1 MRNATYKYRRASS
14 PTRSVNDRNQ
24 TDLLILD
31 FSKAFDE
38 VAHKRL
44 LLKLQCYGIHGL
56 VLAWIKAWLIGRTQ
70 QVAFE
75 GEISEKSCVR
85 SGVLQGTGLGPLCF
99 LLFVHD
105 IGNDITSN
113 IKLFADDTL
122 LYGLVHN
129 SDDAISLQSD
139 LDKLVEWA
147 KLWQMAFIPSKCY
160 VLRVCRTKCPFIH
173 PYTMLGHTLQA
184 VDHYP
189 YLGVSL
195 SENLNW
201 KPHILN
207 ITNKA
212 NSTLGF
218 VKRNL
223 HHCQQKVKDQV
234 YKSLVRPRLEYGCTV
249 WDPYRAYQK
258 SWLEQVQRRAA
269 RFVTR
274 TYTREEGCVTNAL
287 KLLNWPTLEKRRQ
300 VARLTLMYKCVTNQA
315 AIDIPCYVHHQS
327 SLKTRASHPLKFIP
341 LQPSCD
347 TYKYSFWPR
356 TIIDWN
362 SLPSDYFTMD
372 STVTFKATISEY
384 IF

>member
-1 MRNATYKYRRASS
+1 
-14 PTRSVNDRNQ
+14 
-24 TDLLILD
+24 
-31 FSKAFDE
+31 
-38 VAHKRL
+38 
-44 LLKLQCYGIHGL
+44 
-56 VLAWIKAWLIGRTQ
+56 
-70 QVAFE
+70 
-75 GEISEKSCVR
+75 
-85 SGVLQGTGLGPLCF
+85 
-99 LLFVHD
+99 
-105 IGNDITSN
+105 
-113 IKLFADDTL
+113 
-122 LYGLVHN
+122 
-129 SDDAISLQSD
+129 
-139 LDKLVEWA
+139 
-147 KLWQMAFIPSKCY
+147 MAFKPSTCY
-160 VLRVCRTKCPFIH
+160 VLCVCRTKCCFIH

-184 VDHYP
+184 VDHYYP

-223 HHCQQKVKDQV
+223 HHCPQKVKDQA
-234 YKSLVRPRLEYGCTV
+234 YKWLVRPRLEYGCTV

-362 SLPSDYFTMD
+362 SLPSDYL
-372 STVTFKATISEY
+372 TI
-384 IF
+384 I

>member
-1 MRNATYKYRRASS
+1 MGK
-14 PTRSVNDRNQ
+14 V
-24 TDLLILD
+24 
-31 FSKAFDE
+31 
-38 VAHKRL
+38 VANG
-44 LLKLQCYGIHGL
+44 LQPI
-56 VLAWIKAWLIGRTQ
+56 Q
-70 QVAFE
+70 
-75 GEISEKSCVR
+75 
-85 SGVLQGTGLGPLCF
+85 
-99 LLFVHD
+99 
-105 IGNDITSN
+105 
-113 IKLFADDTL
+113 
-122 LYGLVHN
+122 
-129 SDDAISLQSD
+129 
-139 LDKLVEWA
+139 
-147 KLWQMAFIPSKCY
+147 
-160 VLRVCRTKCPFIH
+160 VLRSTRLQNQVSLYT
-173 PYTMLGHTLQA
+173 PYTMVDHTLQA

-223 HHCQQKVKDQV
+223 HHCPQKVKDQA
-234 YKSLVRPRLEYGCTV
+234 YKWLVRPRLEYGCTV

-269 RFVTR
+269 RFVTS

-362 SLPSDYFTMD
+362 SLPSDYLTLD
-372 STVTFKATISEY
+372 STAKFKATVSDY
-384 IF
+384 IFSV